1 MPLSAQPPSRLRAA
15 GLPLALAIL
24 WLAAD
29 PAPGLP
35 AETAAAR
42 PPNVVLFFIDTL
54 RADRVHHLGYPR
66 QTTPSLDRVAAGGA
80 SFRRA
85 YSQATW
91 SLPSYSSIFTSR
103 YPPSTGVLSTADR
116 LPADAPTL
124 AEIFSACGYRTAAFT
139 CGGHLAPGH
148 GLERGF
154 GIYRNRTFEVSL
166 ATTVPEAVDWLAGNE
181 SGPFFMLIHGLD
193 AHAPYSPPLGFAEL
207 YEPSY
212 RGPVHMP
219 GFLRPEVLVDLEEN
233 RFDPEL
239 VMGTR
244 EGPGLESLTPGMV
257 EALVPPPDPD
267 AAPASTARPPPG
279 RPPPGRPWTTSLWL
293 GDAPPPGPGATG
305 ELGLP
310 FRLPPRRVPLS
321 QADVGHLRA
330 HYDGAVTYADT
341 WLGLFVEALEGAAVR
356 ERTLLVV
363 AGDHGEELG
372 EHGRFGHGGQV
383 REVLLH
389 VPLVIAGPGVAR
401 SRQVSQ
407 VVELVDLAP
416 TLLELCGLPRSRTFQ
431 GRSQVPWLR
440 PGEPPAPDESRAA
453 FAAEVRMLS
462 VRTNRWHLIR
472 PLAEGQLPPGAA
484 ELYEP
489 ERDPAELRELSGRLP
504 GEVRLLE
511 SRLTDWLE
519 ALPAPPPTA
528 GASSG
533 ERERRARALFGYW

>member
-1 MPLSAQPPSRLRAA
+1 MPRSTQPPRRLRAA

-24 WLAAD
+24 WLAAG
-29 PAPGLP
+29 PGSGLA
-35 AETAAAR
+35 AEAATAR

-54 RADRVHHLGYPR
+54 RADRVHHLGQPR

-85 YSQATW
+85 FSQATW

-103 YPPSTGVLSTADR
+103 YPPSTGVLSAADR
-116 LPADAPTL
+116 LPGESPTL
-124 AEIFSACGYRTAAFT
+124 AEIFSACGYKTAAFT

-166 ATTVPEAVDWLAGNE
+166 ATTVPEATDWLGGAA

-207 YEPSY
+207 YEPAY
-212 RGPVHMP
+212 RGPVHLP
-219 GFLRPEVLVDLEEN
+219 GFLRPEVLVDLEDN
-233 RFDPEL
+233 CFDPEL

-244 EGPGLESLTPGMV
+244 EGPGLETLSPGMV
-257 EALVPPPDPD
+257 EALVPPPDPHE
-267 AAPASTARPPPG
+267 AQASPPSAP
-279 RPPPGRPWTTSLWL
+279 RPWTTSLWL
-293 GDAPPPGPGATG
+293 GDAPPPGPGAAG

-310 FRLPPRRVPLS
+310 YRLPPRRIPLS
-321 QADVGHLRA
+321 RADVEHLRA

-341 WLGLFVEALEGAAVR
+341 WLGLFVEALERAGVR

-383 REVLLH
+383 HDALLH

-407 VVELVDLAP
+407 VVELVDVAP

-453 FAAEVRMLS
+453 FAAEVQVLS
-462 VRTNRWHLIR
+462 VRTSRWHLIR
-472 PLAEGQLPPGAA
+472 PIAEGRVPPAAA

-489 ERDPAELRELSGRLP
+489 ERDPAELRDLSGQFP
-504 GEVRLLE
+504 EEARLLG

-519 ALPAPPPTA
+519 ALPEPPPTA
-528 GASSG
+528 GSSPG